1 MKLRAIGRNGA
12 RVCLTTAGLL
22 LASGAGA
29 QAPTEAPPR
38 AEENPGAAPV
48 TPQQDSSSAGQV
60 RIQEGGDAPA
70 APTPDGSATSDAAPT
85 EADADAP
92 RDPSWKIEDEKA
104 DAPSD
109 ASPPEDV
116 AQGDEAT
123 ETAEPKE
130 EPKRFILPPS
140 SEPLVEPPPNYN
152 EVPFTHH
159 QLRWEFQAGLRTSW
173 IGTSAFDPF
182 AENDGLLQLSLSF
195 GRGVFRSGPWSVAVL
210 GVWEIGGTSAR
221 VRSEEAHY
229 SLQRLALA
237 VEGRYQVWHWLYGY
251 GRVAP
256 GTLHNTARLEASS
269 QSFAYESSAWL
280 VNADAALGAAARLAG
295 NPDGREQGARLW
307 AFLEGGYGWSS
318 AHDLSLS
325 PTSGAPERSQPRDL
339 GELTLAGPYGRAG
352 LILSF

>member
-48 TPQQDSSSAGQV
+48 TPHQDSSSAGKV
-60 RIQEGGDAPA
+60 RLQEGGDAP
-70 APTPDGSATSDAAPT
+70 PPKGSATPDSAPA
-85 EADADAP
+85 EADAP

-104 DAPSD
+104 DAPSE
-109 ASPPEDV
+109 ASPPEEV
-116 AQGDEAT
+116 AQGDEAA
-123 ETAEPKE
+123 EAAEPKKEKE
-130 EPKRFILPPS
+130 EPKRFVLPPP
-140 SEPLVEPPPNYN
+140 SEPLVEAPPNYN

-173 IGTSAFDPF
+173 IGTGAFDPF
-182 AENDGLLQLSLSF
+182 AENDGLLQFSLSF

-210 GVWEIGGTSAR
+210 GVWEIGGTSAKI
-221 VRSEEAHY
+221 RSEEASY

-237 VEGRYQVWHWLYGY
+237 VEGRYHLRHWVYGY

-256 GTLHNTARLEASS
+256 GALQNTARVEAFS
-269 QSFAYESSAWL
+269 QAFAYESSAWL